1 MVDAAEKVPQE
12 DTLKQVIQVA
22 SPRVD
27 AVIAKVYHKSRS
39 DCLEL
44 FRAGKVYVNGRLCE
58 NNSKPLEA
66 GDVVN
71 ARGYGKFRLSGEPHA
86 TRKGKLAIEAEVYP

>member
-1 MVDAAEKVPQE
+1 M
-12 DTLKQVIQVA
+12 
-22 SPRVD
+22 
-27 AVIAKVYHKSRS
+27 
-39 DCLEL
+39 
-44 FRAGKVYVNGRLCE
+44 NGRLCE

-71 ARGYGKFRLSGEPHA
+71 ARGYGKFRINGEPHA

>member
-1 MVDAAEKVPQE
+1 M
-12 DTLKQVIQVA
+12 
-22 SPRVD
+22 
-27 AVIAKVYHKSRS
+27 
-39 DCLEL
+39 
-44 FRAGKVYVNGRLCE
+44 NGRLCE

-71 ARGYGKFRLSGEPHA
+71 ARGYGKFCISGEPHA